1 MDRGLDTATSAVRR
15 TVPGDHPVTT
25 RLFPGHSGAREG
37 PTRARSPTAASSST
51 KRTGAA
57 DQGGGESWAPI
68 PKGER
73 CLAVSAGSA
82 GERSPAHD
90 RGRIRALGG
99 KCQTAK
105 LLQNVPKMRLRK
117 STHGSISV

>member
-1 MDRGLDTATSAVRR
+1 M
-15 TVPGDHPVTT
+15 
-25 RLFPGHSGAREG
+25 GAD
-37 PTRARSPTAASSST
+37 S
-51 KRTGAA
+51 
-57 DQGGGESWAPI
+57 QGGT
-68 PKGER
+68 
-73 CLAVSAGSA
+73 VAGSA

-117 STHGSISV
+117 STHGSIVFRKGSQGCVLRSIRGNSIGYKRGVGVFRAIGTLIGT